1 VVESIKEVIF
11 QLDGFGHWTVL
22 NPAWTAITGFE
33 TGPTLGTFF
42 LEYVHRDDR
51 QQNQEIFLSFT
62 ARKIDYCRYETRLLT
77 RDGQSR
83 WVEVFAQVSLNQ
95 NSVTGISGTLT
106 DITERKIAETQI
118 QKLAAF
124 PRVNPN
130 PVLEFDMEGTMTY
143 ANEAALLMAK
153 SLGKSDLISIL
164 PANADAIARDCL
176 SAQQNCL
183 RQNVSINGRTIT
195 WSFFPVAANQVV
207 HCYGADVTDMLSLEA
222 QLRHAQKLE
231 SVGQLAAGIAHDFNN
246 ILTVIHGYSDSLI
259 ARFRGDPSTRDAL
272 TQIKNASKRAAA
284 LTRQLLTFSRKQ
296 IIQPKVLNLNAVLQ
310 NLANMLPRLLGEDII
325 LETNYLS
332 GLPQIEA
339 DTGMLEQVVMNLA
352 VNARDAMPNG
362 GKLSIETVAL
372 KIDQQYASNHP
383 EARTGL
389 FSCLTVTDTGCG
401 MDAKTRERIF
411 EPFFTTKEVGKG
423 TGLGLATVYG
433 IVKQHKGWI
442 EVTSEP
448 GSGTSFKIYFPAVET
463 AAVSGVAASSG
474 PENIKGGKETILLV
488 EDEPVVRELVRDIL
502 KAYHYNIVE
511 AGSGIEALRIW
522 DEHDGKIDLL
532 LTDIIMP
539 EGLNGRELAKQLK
552 ERKPELKVIFSSGYS
567 AETLGKNFRDD
578 DTAFLPKPYLPS
590 QLAQLVRQRL
600 DAEAS
605 ERTEP
610 DLIRLARPQESFA
623 S

>member
-1 VVESIKEVIF
+1 
-11 QLDGFGHWTVL
+11 
-22 NPAWTAITGFE
+22 
-33 TGPTLGTFF
+33 
-42 LEYVHRDDR
+42 
-51 QQNQEIFLSFT
+51 
-62 ARKIDYCRYETRLLT
+62 LLT
-77 RDGQSR
+77 RDGKCK
-83 WVEVFAQVSLNQ
+83 WVEVFAQVSLSNEK
-95 NSVTGISGTLT
+95 SVTGISGTLT

-130 PVLEFDMEGTMTY
+130 PVLEFAMDGALSY
-143 ANEAALLMAK
+143 ANEAANLMAK
-153 SLGKSDLISIL
+153 SLGKLELLSIL
-164 PANADAIARDCL
+164 PPNAGSLAQECL
-176 SAQQNCL
+176 RTQQTLL

-195 WSFFPVAANQVV
+195 WSFFPVSSSQVV

-231 SVGQLAAGIAHDFNN
+231 SVGQLAAGVAHDFNN

-259 ARFRGDPSTRDAL
+259 SRFREDSNTRDAL
-272 TQIKNASKRAAA
+272 CQIRNASRRAAA

-296 IIQPKVLNLNAVLQ
+296 MIQPRLLSLNAVLQ

-325 LETNYLS
+325 LETKYFQ

-339 DTGMLEQVVMNLA
+339 DTGMLEQIVMNLA

-362 GKLSIETVAL
+362 GKLLIETATAN
-372 KIDQQYASNHP
+372 IDQDYAGAHP
-383 EARTGL
+383 EARAGL

-442 EVTSEP
+442 EVLSEI
-448 GSGTSFKIYFPAVET
+448 GFGTTFRIYLPAVGP
-463 AAVSGVAASSG
+463 AAASAS
-474 PENIKGGKETILLV
+474 PVSANRESVRGGRETILLV

-502 KAYHYNIVE
+502 QTYDYSIVE
-511 AGSGIEALRIW
+511 ASSGVEALRIW
-522 DEHDGKIDLL
+522 DQQDGKVDLL

-539 EGLNGRELAKQLK
+539 EGLNGRELARQLK
-552 ERKPELKVIFSSGYS
+552 TRKPNLKVIFSSGYS
-567 AETLGKNFRDD
+567 AETLGKDFRED
-578 DTAFLPKPYLPS
+578 DTAFLPKPYLPA

-600 DAEAS
+600 DSRSSEKAQPELIGAS
-605 ERTEP
+605 RTET
-610 DLIRLARPQESFA
+610 SF
-623 S
+623 